1 MALRVRRPDLLEPQ
15 TFIAFAAV
23 GLFAGTIASLLG
35 VGGGIVFMPAVFY
48 YYSLSSTDADF
59 AVKSAVAT
67 SLAMIVFTAMSGGLG
82 HLRKGN
88 YVPGALRWL
97 VPGSVAGAAAG
108 SHFALIVHGE
118 SIKAAYAV
126 FLFIIAIQMAFGKD
140 SRRDCEEAGADNGVR
155 IQAIPLLLVGLV
167 SGVLSGF
174 VGGGGGVIIVPALY
188 FLTRSSITKCVGE
201 STLLIIF
208 TSVAGTTRFILTTP
222 PGIEAPLMVGYVNVA
237 ICAAMVPAAI
247 LGARLG
253 VTISSRV
260 NPNVLR
266 RAFSGVCV
274 LIGLEMTNAFALI
287 QNYLR

>member
-1 MALRVRRPDLLEPQ
+1 MEPQ

-48 YYSLSSTDADF
+48 YYSLSSIDADF

-88 YVPGALRWL
+88 YIPGALKWL

-140 SRRDCEEAGADNGVR
+140 KRRNCDGGGADNAAR
-155 IQAIPLLLVGLV
+155 ISAMPLLLVGLV

-174 VGGGGGVIIVPALY
+174 VGGGGGVIIVPALF
-188 FLTRSSITKCVGE
+188 FLTRSPIAKCVGE

-208 TSVAGTTRFILTTP
+208 TAAAGSIRFILASP
-222 PGIEAPLMVGYVNVA
+222 MEMEAPLMVGYVNIA

-253 VTISSRV
+253 VSISSRV
-260 NPNVLR
+260 NPDILR
-266 RAFSGVCV
+266 RAFSVVCV
-274 LIGLEMTNAFALI
+274 FIGLEMIDAFTLL
-287 QNYLR
+287 QNCFK